1 VRTMT
6 RYATAAL
13 LVAALGVPAGAQ
25 VQAPGG
31 VVPPG
36 TSVPLPSPNPLI
48 VAVPVAKPPTGF
60 YKSGQVLVGCH
71 GLYPLETGAYLLRGT
86 AGLPRYGGFSYMAP
100 PASAETAPAAPTLD
114 ASPAY
119 SGRSHR
125 LFHHR

>member
-1 VRTMT
+1 MT

-13 LVAALGVPAGAQ
+13 LIAALGVPASAQ

-60 YKSGQVLVGCH
+60 YKSGQVLVGSN
-71 GLYPLETGAYLLRGT
+71 GLFPFETGAYLLGGT
-86 AGLPRYGGFSYMAP
+86 DGLTRYGGFFYMAP
-100 PASAETAPAAPTLD
+100 LAS
-114 ASPAY
+114 
-119 SGRSHR
+119 
-125 LFHHR
+125 